1 MAENRHIDHLHE
13 DYVNLKLHMEQKI
26 QELEDA
32 DVRKWSKQ
40 QLSLAAER
48 EWILKQSK
56 MQTELN
62 WQQLCE
68 NAESKW
74 CQKSEDLIHS
84 LSSSK
89 EEMFQYDDESSLCKD
104 IPSSDIKKLQ
114 EQNASLRA
122 AIAQMRKEM
131 ESLDEQMLSSL
142 ILTEG
147 RQPGEQGSL
156 STDKTS
162 TGTTLSNIKVNLT
175 KLDCIVNP
183 DTEEGPEPKVL
194 EENMVGFGQQLPD
207 VGCQYSVKCTL
218 RGLQNKLKEAAR
230 KISILSQEKQQ
241 LIEMGNSLRAELV
254 LKEGLWHPV
263 SSKHCTV
270 CIASG
275 SLLPRELVR
284 RTQCQ
289 LSVLKHL
296 QHRLSAQVI
305 DQRLETTGPKIEPWE
320 TPLVTGH
327 KTNGSP

>member
-1 MAENRHIDHLHE
+1 
-13 DYVNLKLHMEQKI
+13 MEQKI
-26 QELEDA
+26 QELKDA
-32 DVRKWSKQ
+32 DVRNWSKQ
-40 QLSLAAER
+40 QLSLAAEQ

-62 WQQLCE
+62 WQQFCE

-89 EEMFQYDDESSLCKD
+89 EEIFQYDDDENSLCKD
-104 IPSSDIKKLQ
+104 IPSSDIKKLK

-131 ESLDEQMLSSL
+131 ESLDEQMLPSL
-142 ILTEG
+142 ILTED
-147 RQPGEQGSL
+147 RQPGEQSSL
-156 STDKTS
+156 STNKTS
-162 TGTTLSNIKVNLT
+162 NGTTLSNIKVNST

-183 DTEEGPEPKVL
+183 DTEEGAEPKVL
-194 EENMVGFGQQLPD
+194 EEDMVDFGQQLPG
-207 VGCQYSVKCTL
+207 VVCQYSVKCTL
-218 RGLQNKLKEAAR
+218 RGLQSKLKEAAR
-230 KISILSQEKQQ
+230 KISVLSQEKQQ

-263 SSKHCTV
+263 SSKRCTV

-296 QHRLSAQVI
+296 QHRLSAQWSLKLYIQLSNLKNLGQVSKPRI
-305 DQRLETTGPKIEPWE
+305 SLKSQLKI
-320 TPLVTGH
+320 
-327 KTNGSP
+327 